1 MEKFINEFKEG
12 DKINAELLL
21 VNFTKGVSNAGA
33 PYISLVLQDNTGAIE
48 AKKWDIKDVD
58 LQMLIIGHVYLF
70 NADVIDYRG
79 TLQLKIAGI
88 QEVEQNSIDYTK
100 FCLPAPIKREDMIN
114 RLNGYL
120 RSFKDEDIKKI
131 VNYLVE
137 NHYNDFINFPAAVR
151 NHHEHLSGLLYHTLS
166 MADIGDFLASYYDD
180 VDRDMLIAGIILH
193 DVGKTIEL
201 SGPIATRYTLEGRLI
216 GHLVICANEI
226 HEAAIKLNIDKE
238 KAILLE
244 HMILAHHGE
253 KEYGSPVV
261 PMTKEAFMLHAIDDL
276 DAKMNMI
283 SKGLNGIAE
292 GEFSPRLIAFD
303 GQNFYK
309 PKNKKQ

>member
-1 MEKFINEFKEG
+1 
-12 DKINAELLL
+12 
-21 VNFTKGVSNAGA
+21 
-33 PYISLVLQDNTGAIE
+33 
-48 AKKWDIKDVD
+48 
-58 LQMLIIGHVYLF
+58 MLIIGHVYLF

>member
-1 MEKFINEFKEG
+1 
-12 DKINAELLL
+12 
-21 VNFTKGVSNAGA
+21 
-33 PYISLVLQDNTGAIE
+33 
-48 AKKWDIKDVD
+48 
-58 LQMLIIGHVYLF
+58 
-70 NADVIDYRG
+70 
-79 TLQLKIAGI
+79 
-88 QEVEQNSIDYTK
+88 
-100 FCLPAPIKREDMIN
+100 
-114 RLNGYL
+114 
-120 RSFKDEDIKKI
+120 
-131 VNYLVE
+131 
-137 NHYNDFINFPAAVR
+137 
-151 NHHEHLSGLLYHTLS
+151 

-283 SKGLNGIAE
+283 SKGCTGVTKIDSSVPCSHSRAMTSAVRNTPTRVMTMTIKPGMNIHVLVLASLNHWRGITWIDVADDE
-292 GEFSPRLIAFD
+292 RYHCPLVACHWLI
-303 GQNFYK
+303 
-309 PKNKKQ
+309 PLWM